1 MINPGGS
8 ILWWWSAVD
17 SHYTALLNITVTL
30 LNTDSHD
37 CSLHLHAV
45 SVNTLLLIK
54 LQKMVQFPGR
64 MKPLLST
71 SVCRQQLWEETRRT
85 DIRRGAPSIIYANI
99 VNRNKLKNH
108 FLCHAFLSNF
118 LPPPQISFFLPLC
131 DSLSFSEHVFLS
143 ASGLCSCAHSS
154 QSLLCIYSFFLII
167 NFSLSLSL
175 SLHGGEPLI
184 GPFGPRLPSRLCLC
198 RNPAAFHWM
207 PAAEGNKTGGRGGGE
222 RLDMEG
228 ERWQKH
234 WDEWCMKDEQRNVFI
249 ATYHEPVDFYVRTF
263 KCRLNEL
270 QPEQNHISYSAHF
283 HVSRRRRRTDKHRQ
297 MCPVVSTTP
306 AFYLSY
312 LAVVT
317 GGVHAVIA
325 LHSAHAELTLVGG
338 TVHHSGWSQNSL
350 HQQQHHQNQQQDVIG
365 LLDHTHTHTKR
376 TFRGF

>member
-118 LPPPQISFFLPLC
+118 LPPPRFLSFFPSVILSP
-131 DSLSFSEHVFLS
+131 SLNTSFSLPQD
-143 ASGLCSCAHSS
+143 CALALTAHRVCCVYIPSFSS
-154 QSLLCIYSFFLII
+154 LT
-167 NFSLSLSL
+167 SLSLSL
-175 SLHGGEPLI
+175 SARWWTAHWAIWTTTAFQALSLSKSCSVPLDA
-184 GPFGPRLPSRLCLC
+184 CC
-198 RNPAAFHWM
+198 RREQNR
-207 PAAEGNKTGGRGGGE
+207 KKGGRREIRYGRGKVTE
-222 RLDMEG
+222 TLRWMMHEG
-228 ERWQKH
+228 W
-234 WDEWCMKDEQRNVFI
+234 
-249 ATYHEPVDFYVRTF
+249 A
-263 KCRLNEL
+263 
-270 QPEQNHISYSAHF
+270 A
-283 HVSRRRRRTDKHRQ
+283 
-297 MCPVVSTTP
+297 
-306 AFYLSY
+306 
-312 LAVVT
+312 
-317 GGVHAVIA
+317 
-325 LHSAHAELTLVGG
+325 
-338 TVHHSGWSQNSL
+338 
-350 HQQQHHQNQQQDVIG
+350 
-365 LLDHTHTHTKR
+365 
-376 TFRGF
+376 

>member
-1 MINPGGS
+1 
-8 ILWWWSAVD
+8 
-17 SHYTALLNITVTL
+17 
-30 LNTDSHD
+30 
-37 CSLHLHAV
+37 
-45 SVNTLLLIK
+45 
-54 LQKMVQFPGR
+54 
-64 MKPLLST
+64 
-71 SVCRQQLWEETRRT
+71 
-85 DIRRGAPSIIYANI
+85 
-99 VNRNKLKNH
+99 
-108 FLCHAFLSNF
+108 
-118 LPPPQISFFLPLC
+118 
-131 DSLSFSEHVFLS
+131 
-143 ASGLCSCAHSS
+143 
-154 QSLLCIYSFFLII
+154 
-167 NFSLSLSL
+167 
-175 SLHGGEPLI
+175 
-184 GPFGPRLPSRLCLC
+184 
-198 RNPAAFHWM
+198 M
-207 PAAEGNKTGGRGGGE
+207 PAAEGNKTGRREGGE

-234 WDEWCMKDEQRNVFI
+234 WDEWCMKDEQRNVFT

-270 QPEQNHISYSAHF
+270 QLEQNHISYSAHF
-283 HVSRRRRRTDKHRQ
+283 HISRWRRRTDKHRQ

>member
-118 LPPPQISFFLPLC
+118 LPPPSDFFLSSPLW
-131 DSLSFSEHVFLS
+131 F
-143 ASGLCSCAHSS
+143 
-154 QSLLCIYSFFLII
+154 SLLLWTR
-167 NFSLSLSL
+167 LSLCLRIVLLRSQLTEFVVYIFLL
-175 SLHGGEPLI
+175 S
-184 GPFGPRLPSRLCLC
+184 
-198 RNPAAFHWM
+198 
-207 PAAEGNKTGGRGGGE
+207 
-222 RLDMEG
+222 
-228 ERWQKH
+228 
-234 WDEWCMKDEQRNVFI
+234 
-249 ATYHEPVDFYVRTF
+249 
-263 KCRLNEL
+263 
-270 QPEQNHISYSAHF
+270 
-283 HVSRRRRRTDKHRQ
+283 
-297 MCPVVSTTP
+297 
-306 AFYLSY
+306 
-312 LAVVT
+312 
-317 GGVHAVIA
+317 
-325 LHSAHAELTLVGG
+325 
-338 TVHHSGWSQNSL
+338 HH
-350 HQQQHHQNQQQDVIG
+350 
-365 LLDHTHTHTKR
+365 
-376 TFRGF
+376 

>member
-118 LPPPQISFFLPLC
+118 LPPPRFLSFFPSVILSP
-131 DSLSFSEHVFLS
+131 SLNTSFSLPQD
-143 ASGLCSCAHSS
+143 CALALTAHRVCCVYIPSFSS
-154 QSLLCIYSFFLII
+154 LT
-167 NFSLSLSL
+167 SLSLSL
-175 SLHGGEPLI
+175 FLCTVVNRSLGH
-184 GPFGPRLPSRLCLC
+184 
-198 RNPAAFHWM
+198 
-207 PAAEGNKTGGRGGGE
+207 
-222 RLDMEG
+222 
-228 ERWQKH
+228 
-234 WDEWCMKDEQRNVFI
+234 
-249 ATYHEPVDFYVRTF
+249 
-263 KCRLNEL
+263 
-270 QPEQNHISYSAHF
+270 
-283 HVSRRRRRTDKHRQ
+283 
-297 MCPVVSTTP
+297 
-306 AFYLSY
+306 
-312 LAVVT
+312 
-317 GGVHAVIA
+317 
-325 LHSAHAELTLVGG
+325 
-338 TVHHSGWSQNSL
+338 
-350 HQQQHHQNQQQDVIG
+350 
-365 LLDHTHTHTKR
+365 LDHDCLPGSVFVEILQRSIGCLLPKGTKQEEGR
-376 TFRGF
+376 EERD